1 MNFLGMGPMEVI
13 IVLLVAFIFLGPER
27 MIDAARMLG
36 KGMNEL
42 RRLTAEL
49 PRLDLDGEDLI
60 PFDGRPDRNPSASTG
75 KGVHR
80 SQSSRDSEQGDGAS
94 PPPVEAKNDDPDDD
108 APVAFSRGAPAPDP
122 DAGETA
128 ASEEKQ

>member
-42 RRLTAEL
+42 RRLSAEL
-49 PRLDLDGEDLI
+49 PRLDLEEDI
-60 PFDGRPDRNPSASTG
+60 FPSDGRPGRSPSAPTD
-75 KGVHR
+75 KGVYR
-80 SQSSRDSEQGDGAS
+80 SQPPQDSERGDGMS
-94 PPPVEAKNDDPDDD
+94 PSSPETKDDEPDDE
-108 APVAFSRGAPAPDP
+108 APVAFSRGASARAP

-128 ASEEKQ
+128 ASEETN